1 MKRDNHINVVFLAE
15 AREAYMAP
23 VVEMVEVRVEKG
35 FGDSDIT
42 NPGSD
47 SGQEEGK
54 GYTW

>member
-1 MKRDNHINVVFLAE
+1 MKRDNVNIVFLTE

-35 FGDSDIT
+35 FELSGS
-42 NPGSD
+42 PGEG